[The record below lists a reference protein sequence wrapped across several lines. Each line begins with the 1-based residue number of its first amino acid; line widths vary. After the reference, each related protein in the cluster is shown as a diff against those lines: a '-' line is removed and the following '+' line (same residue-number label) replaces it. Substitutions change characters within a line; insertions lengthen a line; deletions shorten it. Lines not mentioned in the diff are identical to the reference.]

1 MSLPQPDN
9 APDGKQLI
17 IERKLT
23 LELASSAQLRALCG
37 ELDANLK
44 YIEANLQL
52 KIANRGERFIVSGAS
67 ERIVAIGC
75 RLLQELAQQVRQ
87 YQSVSLEKLHLQMQ
101 ELNNPEAQVA
111 DAVQLHT
118 PRIKVELRSANQ
130 QGYLRG
136 IGSNSVQF
144 GVGPAG
150 TGKTFLAVAAAVVAL
165 QEGAVERIVLVRPAV
180 EAGERL
186 GFLPGDLHQKINPY
200 LQPLYDALY
209 AMFGRAQTIKLQEQ
223 GDIEIAPL
231 AYMRGRTLARSFI
244 ILDESQN
251 TTIEQMKMFLTRIG
265 YGSRAVVT
273 GDDSQIDLPSS
284 QKSGLVHALRILRST
299 KGIGIT
305 RFAVGDVVRHSIVQR
320 IIEAYDRDGSGR

>member
-1 MSLPQPDN
+1 MLQ
-9 APDGKQLI
+9 AEQHI
-17 IERKLT
+17 FERKLA
-23 LELASSAQLRALCG
+23 LELLSSQQLRALCG

-44 YIEANLQL
+44 FIETSLQL
-52 KIANRGERFIVSGAS
+52 KIANRGERFVVSGAE
-67 ERIVAIGC
+67 ERTVAIGC
-75 RLLQELAQQVRQ
+75 HLLQQLAQQVRQ
-87 YQSVSLEKLHLQMQ
+87 YQSISLEKLHLHMQ
-101 ELNNPEAQVA
+101 ELNNNNLIKPAK

-118 PRIKVELRSANQ
+118 PKIKVDVRSANQ
-130 QGYLRG
+130 QNYLHG

-299 KGIGIT
+299 SGIGIT

-320 IIEAYDRDGSGR
+320 IIEAYDRDSGQR

>member
-1 MSLPQPDN
+1 MN
-9 APDGKQLI
+9 AHKLNNRLGDDQHV

-23 LELASSAQLRALCG
+23 LELASSEQLRALCG

-44 YIEANLQL
+44 YIESNLQL
-52 KIANRGERFIVSGAS
+52 KIANRGERFVVSGSSARS
-67 ERIVAIGC
+67 VNIGSS
-75 RLLQELAQQVRQ
+75 LLQQLAQQVRQ
-87 YQSVSLEKLHLQMQ
+87 YQSVSLEKLHLHMQ
-101 ELNNPEAQVA
+101 ELNNSEAPIP

-118 PRIKVELRSANQ
+118 PRIKVEIRSANQ
-130 QGYLRG
+130 QSYLRG
-136 IGSNSVQF
+136 IGNNSVQF

-165 QEGAVERIVLVRPAV
+165 QEGSVERIVLVRPAV

-244 ILDESQN
+244 ILDEGQN

-265 YGSRAVVT
+265 YGSRAIVT

-284 QKSGLVHALRILRST
+284 QKSGLVHALSILRST

-320 IIEAYDRDGSGR
+320 IIEAYDRDRSRD